1 LASQQPTLS
10 ETEEYAY
17 GHVLEALSGG
27 LYPNRL
33 DVLREYLQNSYDAVR
48 KFVEEGG
55 KLDDCQIDA
64 AVQGASVTIHDNAG
78 GMDLE
83 TLKEYRKIG
92 FSKKPFGLYAGW
104 RGIGKAAGLAVAEK
118 VIVTTAQANS
128 RIGYSLVFQAAD
140 MLDEVRKLRKK
151 GENVPFN
158 RLIATFSNIESFDKG
173 PDDHYTS
180 VELHNIKQEMSEL
193 TDPATIAA
201 HLSQIAPVP
210 FRPDFA
216 YGRRIEQQL
225 RERVED
231 YMPLRILVNGTQVYK
246 PYLATW
252 SYESETAV
260 VKEPLF
266 LPVFDNEKE
275 LVAFAWYCMNDGKG
289 QLKTPVTVNTRPIDV
304 SGLVYRVYDIRIG
317 NSQLTRT
324 TLWRTTPERAFYAMG
339 EIHVM
344 DDRVEPTS
352 DRNDFVDSLA
362 RYELYDACAVIAK
375 DISQRAGQ
383 QSRELRAEEKIQ
395 SAIGDVQ
402 SISTDIGAGKVSREL
417 VPLYIHR
424 VLTASEELEVRIPQ
438 SKKQDSVRAG
448 NAALEQAGQLT
459 DQLRLLLE
467 IIPKSDQGPIKV
479 LDITQ
484 ELGLSEEA
492 TRVYCAVAKALGE
505 YFVDFPGF
513 YEKLV
518 ERIHAEL
525 RRSFEPKDR

>member
-1 LASQQPTLS
+1 LQQSAAS

-48 KFVEEGG
+48 KFVEDGG
-55 KLDDCQIDA
+55 RSEDCKIDIV
-64 AVQGASVTIHDNAG
+64 VQGTSVTIHDDAG

-92 FSKKPFGLYAGW
+92 FSKKPYGIYAGW

-118 VIVTTAQANS
+118 VVVTTSQANS
-128 RIGYSLVFQAAD
+128 RTGYSLIFQAAD
-140 MLDEVRKLRKK
+140 MLEEVRKLRKK

-173 PDDHYTS
+173 LDEHYTS
-180 VELHNIKQEMSEL
+180 VELHNIKNEMSEL
-193 TDPATIAA
+193 TDHVTLLAY
-201 HLSQIAPVP
+201 LSQIAPVP
-210 FRPDFA
+210 FHPDFA
-216 YGRRIEQQL
+216 YGESISQQL
-225 RERVED
+225 KERVED
-231 YMPLRILVNGTQVYK
+231 YMPLRILVNGTRVYK
-246 PYLATW
+246 PYLTTW
-252 SYESETAV
+252 SHEDESATV
-260 VKEPLF
+260 REPSF
-266 LPVFDNEKE
+266 LPVYNDEKE
-275 LVAFAWYCMNDGKG
+275 LVAFCWYCMNAGKG
-289 QLKTPVTVNTRPIDV
+289 QLKTPVLVNGRQVDV

-324 TLWRTTPERAFYAMG
+324 TLWRATPERAFYAMG

-344 DDRVEPTS
+344 DQRVEPTS
-352 DRNDFVDSLA
+352 ERNDFVDNLA
-362 RYELYDACAVIAK
+362 RYELYDASSVIARE
-375 DISQRAGQ
+375 ISQRAGQ
-383 QSRELRAEEKIQ
+383 QSRELRADEKIQ

-402 SISTDIGAGKVSREL
+402 SVSTDIGAGKVTREL

-424 VLTASEELEVRIPQ
+424 VLTASDELEARIPQ
-438 SKKQDSVRAG
+438 SRKEDSVRAG

-459 DQLRLLLE
+459 EQLSLLLDVT
-467 IIPKSDQGPIKV
+467 PKTGQTSLTV
-479 LDITQ
+479 LDITR

-492 TRVYCAVAKALGE
+492 THVYYAVAKALGE
-505 YFVDFPGF
+505 YLIDYPGF

-525 RRSFEPKDR
+525 RRAFEPKEK